1 MSTNMSETITTAAI
15 DLFFTQGYFATSIS
29 AIARACGIQ
38 KASMYY
44 HFPSKEALLFS
55 IMTTTMDNLM
65 VFLQGNLAGRSQVE
79 ERMRAAVRSH
89 VCFHLNRQKETFIAS
104 SELRGLSPDHLQAIV
119 AKRDNYESIF
129 QELIQTGIREQVF
142 SPGDVRILSYAILT
156 LCTAGASW
164 FKPEGRLSVDAI
176 AEIYE
181 AFVLNGLQAGRM
193 PAPQAAATA
202 VRLKRS

>member
-1 MSTNMSETITTAAI
+1 MSTNMSATITTAAI
-15 DLFFTQGYFATSIS
+15 NLFFTQGYFATSIS
-29 AIARACGIQ
+29 AIARACDIQ
-38 KASMYY
+38 KASIYY

-55 IMTTTMDNLM
+55 IMTTTMDDLM
-65 VFLQGNLAGRSQVE
+65 DFLQGNLADRTHVE

-119 AKRDNYESIF
+119 AKRDSYESIF

-142 SPGDVRILSYAILT
+142 CPGDVRILSYAILT

-202 VRLKRS
+202 VRPKRS